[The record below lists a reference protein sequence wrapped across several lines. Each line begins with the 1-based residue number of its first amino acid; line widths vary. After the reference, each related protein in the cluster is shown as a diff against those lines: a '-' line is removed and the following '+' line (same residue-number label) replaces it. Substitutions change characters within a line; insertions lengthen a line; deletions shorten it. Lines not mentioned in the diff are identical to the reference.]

1 MAEPEVVLDQ
11 SDELK
16 AILALLASAGYPT
29 APIPNLSPADKLT
42 GGLAWCVA
50 STEADS
56 LPLHDEDFS
65 IRDKMQVFPSL
76 PSLFP
81 FSNAGEV
88 IEAALR
94 SMECPY
100 TLHAHQIR
108 ELDYKSIYPAV
119 KWIVGRV
126 LAMQGNLE
134 DKIEEEN
141 SNIQQLGMELVHAE
155 NSIKALQASLKE
167 QELKRVGVHS
177 EIEHLNEKI
186 ISKNAKDVVKNL
198 VSLLQS
204 LKDTVNNKSA
214 VTG

>member
-1 MAEPEVVLDQ
+1 MIKPSSLAVLRVKAKRRTPTDTNPPFFLEIPETHDGDMAEPEVVLDQ

-29 APIPNLSPADKLT
+29 APIPNLSPAVKLT

-134 DKIEEEN
+134 DK
-141 SNIQQLGMELVHAE
+141 
-155 NSIKALQASLKE
+155 
-167 QELKRVGVHS
+167 
-177 EIEHLNEKI
+177 
-186 ISKNAKDVVKNL
+186 
-198 VSLLQS
+198 
-204 LKDTVNNKSA
+204 
-214 VTG
+214 VTM